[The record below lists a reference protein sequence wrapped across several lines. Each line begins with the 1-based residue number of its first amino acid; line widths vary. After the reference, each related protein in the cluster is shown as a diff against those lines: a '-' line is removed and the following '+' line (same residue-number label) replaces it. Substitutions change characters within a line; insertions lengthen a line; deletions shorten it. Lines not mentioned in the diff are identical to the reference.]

1 MEATAKKEK
10 PAWVEFIKKYQV
22 PDNWKST
29 WQLIN
34 SVIPYFAIWVAMYY
48 SLRVNYLLTLALA
61 FLNALFMMRIFI
73 IQHDCGHNSF
83 FKSTR
88 LNDFI
93 GGLLGVITLTP
104 YHNWRRAHARHH
116 ANSGDLDFRGIGDIM
131 TLTVDEYAV
140 LPWWRKLAYRFYRA
154 PLVKF
159 VVSPSLLFLVLHRF
173 SFSTDPNERRE
184 RESVHRTNIALA
196 AVLIGLSAWIGF
208 KETLMIW
215 LPIEIIGASIGVYLF
230 YVQHQFEDTY
240 WRWHEEWD
248 YTDAA
253 LRGASFFKMNKVAQW
268 FSGNI
273 GFHHVHHLSPKIPNY
288 NLERAHYE
296 NEIFHSVATVTFASS
311 FKTIFLHLWDEQT
324 HKLISWADYQRIIK
338 QRSIQAPA

>member
-1 MEATAKKEK
+1 MEQSATKSK
-10 PAWVEFIKKYQV
+10 PAWVDAIKPYQV
-22 PDNWKST
+22 PDHWKST

-34 SVIPYFAIWVAMYY
+34 SVVPYFAIWVLMYY
-48 SLRVNYLLTLALA
+48 SLSVSYLLTLALA

-83 FKSTR
+83 FRSTK
-88 LNDFI
+88 LNDFV

-104 YHNWRRAHARHH
+104 YHHWRRSHAKHH

-131 TLTVDEYAV
+131 TLTVGEYAA
-140 LPWWRKLAYRFYRA
+140 LPWWRKFAYRFYRS
-154 PLVKF
+154 PFVKF
-159 VVSPSLLFLVLHRF
+159 VISPTLLFVVLHRF
-173 SFSTDPNERRE
+173 SFGSDPKEKRE

-196 AVLIGLSAWIGF
+196 AILIGLSAWIGF
-208 KETLMIW
+208 KETIMIW
-215 LPIEIIGASIGVYLF
+215 LPIEVFGASIGVFLF

-248 YTDAA
+248 YTEAA

-296 NEIFHSVATVTFASS
+296 NPIFHQVETITFLTS

-324 HKLISWADYQRIIK
+324 HKLISWADYHRLQR
-338 QRSIQAPA
+338 QRTASPA

>member
-1 MEATAKKEK
+1 MQTTKPKTK
-10 PAWVEFIKKYQV
+10 PAWIDAIKPYQV
-22 PDNWKST
+22 PDHKKSV

-34 SVIPYFAIWVAMYY
+34 SLVPYLVIWVLMYY

-61 FLNALFMMRIFI
+61 FLNALFMMRLFI

-83 FKSTR
+83 FKSTK
-88 LNDFI
+88 LNDLV
-93 GGLLGVITLTP
+93 GGMLGLISMTP
-104 YHNWRRAHARHH
+104 YHHWRRTHAKHH
-116 ANSGDLDFRGIGDIM
+116 ATSGDLDFRGIGDIYTM
-131 TLTVDEYAV
+131 TVDEYAA
-140 LPWWRKLAYRFYRA
+140 LPWHRKLTYRIYRN

-159 VVSPSLLFLVLHRF
+159 IVGPTLLFVVLHRF
-173 SFSTDPNERRE
+173 VLSKDADLRERR
-184 RESVHRTNIALA
+184 SVRYTNIALA
-196 AVLIGLSAWIGF
+196 LILAGLSAWIGF
-208 KETLMIW
+208 NETVLIW
-215 LPIEIIGASIGVYLF
+215 LPIMVFGSSIGVFLF

-240 WRWHEEWD
+240 WRWHEQWD
-248 YTDAA
+248 YTEAA

-296 NEIFHSVATVTFASS
+296 NEIFHQVVTITFWSS

-324 HKLISWADYQRIIK
+324 HKLISWTEYHRQQK
-338 QRSIQAPA
+338 QRAAGMA